1 MSGATCPAIISELG
15 LQKEEPA
22 PAAELVDGK
31 IVYKDPAEAELEKKK
46 ARAARFGVPL
56 SLTEDKKRDLRAQR
70 YRSPRS
76 SNAWSAS
83 LAFLNNSTATHCME
97 S

>member
-1 MSGATCPAIISELG
+1 MSNVKVMSMIVVVCVATSKELS

-22 PAAELVDGK
+22 PASELVDGK

-56 SLTEDKKRDLRAQR
+56 SLTEDKKRDIRAQR
-70 YRSPRS
+70 YH
-76 SNAWSAS
+76 S
-83 LAFLNNSTATHCME
+83 LRF
-97 S
+97 